1 MGSSLDKQKDV
12 SGPTYVNERLYAT
25 SLDVT
30 VSTTGQFIST

>member
-12 SGPTYVNERLYAT
+12 SVNERLYAT